1 MVSRLI
7 KVVGYAWSMRISAFL
22 ILFLLVIVNLTVKTR
37 LPPSP
42 KTHRMSKKTLLQ
54 PLKEIPMILVVLGF
68 FFLTF
73 GVFVPINYLVVQ
85 ATKVGMSSNL
95 AQYLAPILNAAR

>member
-1 MVSRLI
+1 
-7 KVVGYAWSMRISAFL
+7 MRISAFL

-37 LPPSP
+37 LPPSRQTQKIS
-42 KTHRMSKKTLLQ
+42 KTTLLH
-54 PLKEIPMILVVLGF
+54 PLKEIPMINVVLGF

-85 ATKVGMSSNL
+85 ATKVGMSNSL